1 MKSKEPMDTTEF
13 DRQRDQFLD
22 QAEGRAEAY
31 TFIREI
37 VVPMNSTN
45 LSKAEKRE
53 ALDEQVSH
61 ANDICHGTGNGRTD
75 CSAKLDTLRGIRRL
89 I

>member
-1 MKSKEPMDTTEF
+1 MDTTEF

-31 TFIREI
+31 TFIRE
-37 VVPMNSTN
+37 VVALMNSTL

-53 ALDEQVSH
+53 ALDEQISY
-61 ANDICHGTGNGRTD
+61 ANSVCRGTGNGRID